1 MPAMSIAHAF
11 MLTAY
16 VEACFWTRKRCPQ
29 PSIIQVRDAT
39 QRVRSTITAHVKES
53 LRLAAYIAQDVRR
66 PVHCPAPYSHRPL
79 AEGLGRRSRVLANA
93 ELTRRAGEGAVDND
107 NLLLK

>member
-29 PSIIQVRDAT
+29 PSIIQVRDAM

-53 LRLAAYIAQDVRR
+53 LQLAAYIAKDVRR

-79 AEGLGRRSRVLANA
+79 AEGLGDRLNFFFVRYII
-93 ELTRRAGEGAVDND
+93 VD
-107 NLLLK
+107 